1 MKSMV
6 VHLVS
11 VVILFNPKTPISQT
25 SYDKEIIAGHIP
37 DFKQCTQAKQY
48 LSINKN
54 NEVS

>member
-1 MKSMV
+1 MV